1 MIPKLLVNAG
11 KLGLKMAVSHLP
23 EVKQVADET
32 RKHVKTHL
40 DETVKVPDLVRKG
53 FPLTLEEA
61 ERLLTNVGLEI
72 LPVPLKPVEAAVAY
86 ADDFAGQV
94 VAVNP
99 KPGKRVAK
107 GTLVVVRYLPEEVL
121 LASQDLAAAKA
132 RDKADRKAARAQRI
146 AQRKDRL
153 ADLMADGKSKA
164 GGVTT
169 KAKEGLDQVLR
180 KDKEGQ

>member
-1 MIPKLLVNAG
+1 MIPKQLVNAG

-32 RKHVKTHL
+32 RQQVKAYL

-53 FPLTLEEA
+53 FPLTVEEA
-61 ERLLTNVGLEI
+61 ERLLTNVGLAI
-72 LPVPLKPVEAAVAY
+72 LSVPLKPAEAAVTY
-86 ADDFAGQV
+86 ADYFAGQAL
-94 VAVNP
+94 AVNP
-99 KPGKRVAK
+99 ESGKRVAK
-107 GTLVVVRYLPEEVL
+107 GTLVVVRYLPKEVL
-121 LASQDLAAAKA
+121 LAATKA
-132 RDKADRKAARAQRI
+132 QDKAGQKAARAQRI

-164 GGVTT
+164 GGVTI

-180 KDKEGQ
+180 KDRENQ